1 MRLFKVLCL
10 LAVSF
15 TPLKAQK
22 IKYGGIQQFSFLA
35 GNVESEF
42 RLNLVNGIRFKNY
55 FTGIGFDLKLS
66 RIGSLYTGN
75 YTPTCLYADGRY
87 YFGKNK
93 NFFAKLDQGINGIV
107 TELPSYEY
115 ERIHRKIGYFG
126 EGGLGVKAKL
136 GNEVY
141 YSIALSYAFRQT
153 RYNREYYDFW
163 RKGWNTEKYDIQQY
177 FLVIHLG
184 LEIF

>member
-1 MRLFKVLCL
+1 VLVS
-10 LAVSF
+10 LAVF
-15 TPLKAQK
+15 TPQGPKNQVRWHSAIFL
-22 IKYGGIQQFSFLA
+22 LA
-35 GNVESEF
+35 GNVENEL

-75 YTPTCLYADGRY
+75 YSPTCLYADGRY

-93 NFFAKLDQGINGIV
+93 SFFVKLDQGINGIA
-107 TELPSYEY
+107 TELPSSEY

-126 EGGLGVKAKL
+126 EGGVGVKAKL

-141 YSIALSYAFRQT
+141 YSIAFSYAFRQT

-163 RKGWNTEKYDIQQY
+163 RKAWNTERIRHSTV
-177 FLVIHLG
+177 FFCHSLRT
-184 LEIF
+184 